1 MKYYE
6 LTKEEEDLLNTI
18 ESGKFVP
25 RPKSELKKY
34 ESYAKE
40 TLDKTRNINI
50 RLSLRDFMK
59 LKVRAVEKGIPYQT
73 LVTSV
78 LHQYTDQT

>member
-6 LTKEEEDLLNTI
+6 LTKEEEEILSTI
-18 ESGKFVP
+18 ENDKMIT
-25 RPKSELKKY
+25 RPKSELKRFQTI
-34 ESYAKE
+34 AKS
-40 TLDKTRNINI
+40 TLDKTKNINI
-50 RLSLRDFMK
+50 RLSLRDLAK

-78 LHQYTDQT
+78 LHQYTDQ

>member
-6 LTKEEEDLLNTI
+6 LTKEEQDLLDAV
-18 ESGKFVP
+18 EKGEFAP
-25 RPKSELKKY
+25 RPKSEFKKY
-34 ESYAKE
+34 ESYAKA
-40 TLDKTRNINI
+40 TLEKTRNINI

-78 LHQYTDQT
+78 LHQYTDRV